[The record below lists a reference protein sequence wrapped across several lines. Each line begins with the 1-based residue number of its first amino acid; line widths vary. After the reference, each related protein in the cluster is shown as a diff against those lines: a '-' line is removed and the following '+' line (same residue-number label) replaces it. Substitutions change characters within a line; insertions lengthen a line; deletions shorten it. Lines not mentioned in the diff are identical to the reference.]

1 MRASEKG
8 REQGRGEGGE
18 GGGIAAYEV
27 GRLVGEIRVAVK
39 VEGVCHARVGGSA
52 GGGEGVG
59 VGSIAG
65 IGSSAQVRGSDG
77 VRGGAGVDE
86 MLQAGAGGG
95 KGGEGGAGGEGGEG
109 GVVLSS
115 WGLEDGLVVGC
126 VRVLVKSGVGGGE
139 SEEGWEGR
147 GQGGDERGVTVGV
160 GAGESVV
167 VAVPWGE
174 KGEGGWGAGVGER
187 GESDVPL
194 RVEVLLE
201 DREHVKVYIQ
211 RCILFAVLFDCNLF

>member
-1 MRASEKG
+1 MQASEKG
-8 REQGRGEGGE
+8 REQGRGGGGE

-27 GRLVGEIRVAVK
+27 GRSVGEIRVAVK
-39 VEGVCHARVGGSA
+39 VEGVCHARVRGSA
-52 GGGEGVG
+52 GGGDSVG
-59 VGSIAG
+59 VGRSAG
-65 IGSSAQVRGSDG
+65 IGSSAQVRVSDG

-86 MLQAGAGGG
+86 VLQAGAS
-95 KGGEGGAGGEGGEG
+95 GGEGGERGAGGEGGG
-109 GVVLSS
+109 GSAVLSS

-126 VRVLVKSGVGGGE
+126 VRVLVRSDVGGGE

-147 GQGGDERGVTVGV
+147 GQGGGERGVTVGV

-167 VAVPWGE
+167 VAVPWGG
-174 KGEGGWGAGVGER
+174 KGEGGRGAGVGER
-187 GESDVPL
+187 GMSGGRL

-211 RCILFAVLFDCNLF
+211 RCMLFTV